1 MKKIG
6 IMGGTFNPIH
16 IGHLMIAQRAYE
28 EYHLDQVIFLPNG
41 NPPHKAG
48 DDVLDA
54 AYRADMVKLAIRP
67 HPEFVFSDF
76 EIQNPCYSYTSDTLA
91 HFCDQNPEASYYFIV
106 GADSLDY
113 MDQWHEPQ
121 EIFSRATILAAA
133 RGNLVLAGMEQKIR
147 ELEEKFHASIGL
159 LHLPNVAI
167 SSNWIRKN
175 VRDGFSIHYY
185 VTDEVEAYIK
195 EHNLYVSSSDQPA
208 GR

>member
-6 IMGGTFNPIH
+6 IMGGTFSPIH

-28 EYHLDQVIFLPNG
+28 EYRLDQVVFLPNG

-48 DDVLDA
+48 DAVLDS
-54 AYRADMVKLAIRP
+54 YHRAEMVKLAIQD
-67 HPEFVFSDF
+67 HPEFVFSDLELKNENF
-76 EIQNPCYSYTSDTLA
+76 SYTSDTLA
-91 HFCDQNPEASYYFIV
+91 HFCSLDPDASYYFIV

-113 MDQWHEPQ
+113 MDKWHEPQ

-133 RGNLVLAGMEQKIR
+133 RGNLEQESMEMKIR
-147 ELEEKFHASIGL
+147 ELKQQFHASIEL

-175 VRDGFSIHYY
+175 IKEGYSIHYY
-185 VTDEVEAYIK
+185 VTDEVEAYIRK
-195 EHNLYVSSSDQPA
+195 HNLY
-208 GR
+208 R

>member
-28 EYHLDQVIFLPNG
+28 EYHLDQIVFLPNG
-41 NPPHKAG
+41 NPPHKVQNN
-48 DDVLDA
+48 VLDA
-54 AYRADMVKLAIRP
+54 HHRAEMVKRAIRS

-76 EIQNPCYSYTSDTLA
+76 EIKSEHFSYTADTLA
-91 HFCDQNPEASYYFIV
+91 HFCGMNPDAAYYFIV

-121 EIFSRATILAAA
+121 GIFSRATILAAP
-133 RGNLVLAGMEQKIR
+133 RGNLDQEKMEEKIR
-147 ELEEKFHASIGL
+147 ELEQKFHASIKL

-175 VRDGFSIHYY
+175 IREGYSVHYY
-185 VTDEVEAYIK
+185 VTDDVEDYIR
-195 EHNLYVSSSDQPA
+195 EHHLY
-208 GR
+208 R

>member
-28 EYHLDQVIFLPNG
+28 EYHLDQIVFLPNG
-41 NPPHKAG
+41 NPPHKSQNS
-48 DDVLDA
+48 VLDA
-54 AYRADMVKLAIRP
+54 HHRAEMVKLAIRP
-67 HPEFVFSDF
+67 HREFVFSDF
-76 EIQNPCYSYTSDTLA
+76 EIKREHLSYTSETLA
-91 HFCDQNPEASYYFIV
+91 HFCEINPNAAYYFIV

-121 EIFSRATILAAA
+121 SIFSRATILAAPRA
-133 RGNLVLAGMEQKIR
+133 NLDQEKMEQKVR
-147 ELEEKFHASIGL
+147 ELEQQFHASIKL

-175 VRDGFSIHYY
+175 VREGYSVHYY
-185 VTDEVEAYIK
+185 VTDDVEAYMK
-195 EHNLYVSSSDQPA
+195 EHNLY
-208 GR
+208 R

>member
-28 EYHLDQVIFLPNG
+28 EYHLDQIVFLPNG
-41 NPPHKAG
+41 NPPHK
-48 DDVLDA
+48 DKNNVLDA
-54 AYRADMVKLAIRP
+54 AYRAEMVKLAIQYR
-67 HPEFVFSDF
+67 PEFVFSDL
-76 EIQNPCYSYTSDTLA
+76 EIEREYFSYTSDTLA
-91 HFCDQNPEASYYFIV
+91 HFCSMDPDAAYYFIV

-121 EIFSRATILAAA
+121 EIFSRATILAAP
-133 RGNLVLAGMEQKIR
+133 RGNLDQGKMEEKIQ
-147 ELEEKFHASIGL
+147 ELEDKFHASISL

-175 VRDGFSIHYY
+175 IQEGYSIHYY
-185 VTDEVEAYIK
+185 VTDEVEAYIR
-195 EHNLYVSSSDQPA
+195 EHHLY
-208 GR
+208 R